1 MLNLWLLR
9 QTVEELAPD
18 RLAGGRGEGLEKQVE
33 GDAAA
38 EGGVDGM
45 VDVRG
50 EEDDTAEV
58 LKFAEEDA
66 DELVPV
72 DLLVRSLT

>member
-1 MLNLWLLR
+1 M
-9 QTVEELAPD
+9 
-18 RLAGGRGEGLEKQVE
+18 EKQVE

-45 VDVRG
+45 VEVRG